1 MAENLTLIRLA
12 IEHRPLLLSMLEDYQ
27 TAGEQFLSQPLL
39 EQLQTDFAAL
49 VQQLQ
54 SEEADRNL
62 PDGKVPQSTLWL
74 MRNSAELLG
83 RVNLRHR
90 LTPALEHHGGHI
102 GYCIRPSR
110 RGQGYGTK
118 MLALALDE
126 ARRLG
131 LSKILM
137 TCDVDNLA
145 LARGIEKNGGVLVS
159 QGVSDVSGQLIARYW
174 IAL

>member
-1 MAENLTLIRLA
+1 MQQFCSAEA
-12 IEHRPLLLSMLEDYQ
+12 
-27 TAGEQFLSQPLL
+27 EQ
-39 EQLQTDFAAL
+39 
-49 VQQLQ
+49 
-54 SEEADRNL
+54 NL
-62 PDGKVPQSTLWL
+62 PAGQVPQSTLWL
-74 MRNSAELLG
+74 LHNQTELLG

-145 LARGIEKNGGVLVS
+145 SARGIEKNGGMLFS